1 MRNVSLLR
9 HTLLHYLT
17 LGLFGLLL
25 LPAPS
30 AHAQGGQQ
38 VGLVIRHGNGDVIT
52 QCVEIDDEEVSGYD
66 VLAASNLDLSVDFQ
80 SMGTAICRID
90 QEGCDFPGEN
100 CFCRCMSSPC
110 IYWSYW
116 QVEDGAWR
124 YSDGGAANTR
134 VRAGSVEG
142 WSWGEGVVGV
152 EADNQ
157 PPLLTFTEIC
167 GDEHAAEANIQAL
180 APPTVVD
187 LEQNGTQTPT
197 ESETESREITDTDQ
211 ASGEGNNGARP
222 TATVAASAVAISAVA
237 VSPVAVSPVGAQS
250 EPARTASPTPASLDD
265 VAPLRPVY
273 AGLALVFGGPLLV
286 GGLAFFVMQI
296 RRRENS

>member
-66 VLAASNLDLSVDFQ
+66 VLAASGLDLSVDFQ

-90 QEGCDFPGEN
+90 QEGCGFPGEN
-100 CFCRCMSSPC
+100 CFCQCMSSPC

-116 QVEDGAWR
+116 QLEDGAWR

-157 PPLLTFTEIC
+157 PPLLTFAEIC

-187 LEQNGTQTPT
+187 PETDGTQTPDGN
-197 ESETESREITDTDQ
+197 EARSREITGTDRAPVVGNRVTQ
-211 ASGEGNNGARP
+211 A
-222 TATVAASAVAISAVA
+222 TVTVAASAVALTAVH
-237 VSPVAVSPVGAQS
+237 VQS
-250 EPARTASPTPASLDD
+250 EAGQTISPTTASSD
-265 VAPLRPVY
+265 VAAPLRPVY

-286 GGLAFFVMQI
+286 GALAFFVMQV